1 VKKQKM
7 KTRKTAVKRF
17 KVTATGKIMRGHQRH
32 THLLSK
38 KTASRKR
45 RLVSQVEVDK
55 VDRKRVRSMLG
66 I

>member
-17 KVTATGKIMRGHQRH
+17 KVTATGKLMRGHQHH

-38 KTASRKR
+38 KSAARKR

>member
-1 VKKQKM
+1 
-7 KTRKTAVKRF
+7 
-17 KVTATGKIMRGHQRH
+17 MRGHQHH

-38 KTASRKR
+38 KSAARKR